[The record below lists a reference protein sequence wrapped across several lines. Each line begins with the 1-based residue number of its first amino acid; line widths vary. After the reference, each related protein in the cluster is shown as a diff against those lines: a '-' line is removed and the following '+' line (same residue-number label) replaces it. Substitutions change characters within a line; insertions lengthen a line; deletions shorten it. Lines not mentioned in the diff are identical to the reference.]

1 MRRMASQYLSRFTRL
16 MATYNIRFRY
26 GRHMDIGYARVSTT
40 HQDLERQ
47 VDALERAGIPAD
59 RIYVDRKSGRTVD
72 RPGLND
78 ALAYARDGDCLVVY
92 TLDRLG
98 RTVQGV
104 LTAVSE
110 LKERGV
116 GVRTLADPLPVNT
129 ATSDPMAEVAMIM
142 LLLFAQMEVTFSRER
157 AAHARAVAISKGR
170 KPGRKTV
177 VDPQKLAY
185 AAHLRDLGK
194 PMSEVVAATGIARAT
209 LYRHMPRRPEL
220 APTASGTAP
229 SEHP

>member
-1 MRRMASQYLSRFTRL
+1 MSPYTLRIRYSRR
-16 MATYNIRFRY
+16 
-26 GRHMDIGYARVSTT
+26 MDIGYARVSTT

-47 VDALERAGIPAD
+47 IDALERAGIPAD

-78 ALAYARDGDCLVVY
+78 ALTYARDGDCLVVY

-104 LTAVSE
+104 LTTVSE

-185 AAHLRDLGK
+185 AEHLRDLGK
-194 PMSEVVAATGIARAT
+194 PVSEIVAATGIARAT
-209 LYRHMPRRPEL
+209 LYRHMAPRPEL
-220 APTASGTAP
+220 APTAAGTAP

>member
-1 MRRMASQYLSRFTRL
+1 
-16 MATYNIRFRY
+16 
-26 GRHMDIGYARVSTT
+26 MDIGYARVSTT
-40 HQDLERQ
+40 HQELERQ
-47 VDALERAGIPAD
+47 IDALERAGIPTE
-59 RIYVDRKSGRTVD
+59 RIYVDKKSGRTVD
-72 RPGLND
+72 RPGLNA
-78 ALAYARDGDCLVVY
+78 ALGYARSGDVIVVY

-104 LTAVSE
+104 LTTVSQAR
-110 LKERGV
+110 ERGV

-129 ATSDPMAEVAMIM
+129 AKNDPMAELAMIM

-185 AAHLRDLGK
+185 AEHLRDLGK
-194 PMSEVVAATGIARAT
+194 PMSEIVATTGIARAT
-209 LYRHMPRRPEL
+209 LYRHMTPRPEL
-220 APTASGTAP
+220 APTAAGTAP
-229 SEHP
+229 SERP